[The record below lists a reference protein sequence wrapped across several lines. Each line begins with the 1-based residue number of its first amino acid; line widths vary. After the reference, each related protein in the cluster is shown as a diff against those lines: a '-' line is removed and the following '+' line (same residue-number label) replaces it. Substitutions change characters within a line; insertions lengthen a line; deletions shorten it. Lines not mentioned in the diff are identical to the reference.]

1 MEKKKISSKS
11 WNNSIKKNLK
21 QLKLK
26 GNQPPRVAVIGMGNE
41 LNGDDAAGVMVAR
54 ELKAELNEN
63 SAWLVIDAG
72 LAPENFTGTL
82 RRFKPDLIILVDAA
96 QMHLLPGA
104 IQCVD
109 WRETGNFSASTH
121 SLPPLVLSQYLT
133 EELGCEILL
142 VGIQAADTEAGS
154 PISLPVQKTITWV
167 TKELSQLLLAT
178 K

>member
-1 MEKKKISSKS
+1 
-11 WNNSIKKNLK
+11 LK
-21 QLKLK
+21 VNHPL
-26 GNQPPRVAVIGMGNE
+26 RVAVLGMGNE

-54 ELKAELNEN
+54 ELKAELNDN
-63 SAWLVIDAG
+63 STRLVIDAG

-96 QMHLLPGA
+96 QINMLPGD

-142 VGIQAADTEAGS
+142 VGIQATNTETGS
-154 PISLPVQKTITWV
+154 PIFPPVQKAITKV
-167 TKELSQLLLAT
+167 AKELGQLLLTTISNSAS
-178 K
+178 KSDECLQKNKA